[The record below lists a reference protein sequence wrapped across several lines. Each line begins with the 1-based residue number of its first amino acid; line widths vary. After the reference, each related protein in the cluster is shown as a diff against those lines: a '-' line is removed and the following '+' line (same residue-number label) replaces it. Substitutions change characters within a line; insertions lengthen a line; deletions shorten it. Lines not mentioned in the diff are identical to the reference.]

1 MRFKTG
7 LVSHKVDFIRIQV
20 GSKKSKPT
28 LLESIPTNLELM
40 LILLVTRPM
49 LISDRNRKEQMPDM
63 HV

>member
-7 LVSHKVDFIRIQV
+7 LVSHKVDSIRIQV